1 MKKTF
6 DEIALSAYIDGEIDT
21 EAMPAVEHVI
31 ESDASA
37 RHYVLDAVKSAA
49 HLRANL
55 NSVLEDKVP
64 DRLLNALTMKQPE
77 QVGRKSRVLRNMIS
91 LAAAVILLLAGF
103 LVNEFVDRTGR
114 SRGQAFVEPLS
125 GPYRDVV
132 DAALENYLS
141 GTSHEWR
148 QGLRPVTVRV
158 TPLKTYRDKEGVYY
172 REYRLEVKRNDQTVY
187 VNGLAYRASKGNW
200 KTKALYF

>member
-6 DEIALSAYIDGEIDT
+6 DEIALSAYIDGEIDA

-37 RHYVLDAVKSAA
+37 RHYVLDAVMSAA

-55 NSVLEDKVP
+55 NSVLEEEVP
-64 DRLLNALTMKQPE
+64 DRLLNPLTMKQPE

-91 LAAAVILLLAGF
+91 LAAGVILLLTGF

-114 SRGQAFVEPLS
+114 SLGQAFVEPLS

-148 QGLRPVTVRV
+148 QGLRQVTVRV